1 MGHACGKQTD
11 WPCCS
16 SVSLSSAG
24 LIMIA
29 ASGDVVTV
37 ILNEEQHRRKRVGRS
52 RLYETSSSRFMSLLQ
67 AAEETDED
75 EIILRDPEECS

>member
-24 LIMIA
+24 LIA